1 MYRRSFLILLK
12 ELYLHHVLNIHQE
25 HPLCTILST
34 FSMLSFAYRPHFHS
48 FSFSLF
54 GFFVFFVTCS
64 WQRCLPSCSCR
75 PPINIINAPNAT
87 KTCPRWASISLCQR
101 PVKLPYCTRST
112 KAKYTKKKEE
122 KPKILKA
129 LKKKHT
135 QTTSSCL
142 DDVVDWDCTLVPHP
156 QPENQFSFIPG
167 PKTGF
172 CLPTRLWLCFASALR
187 LNSLSKSRS
196 AYNKLLSSDKRV
208 ANFGV
213 TARFSSFFFLCSQ
226 YCLPRPRK
234 GHAQETAVR
243 RLHLSSRTKK
253 KKKKKTRSLSD
264 WMTLWWVASDA
275 SVAFLPAWWMIS
287 N

>member
-1 MYRRSFLILLK
+1 MRPRHALDGHQSRFVSAQSSCLIVLAPQRR
-12 ELYLHHVLNIHQE
+12 NIQ
-25 HPLCTILST
+25 
-34 FSMLSFAYRPHFHS
+34 
-48 FSFSLF
+48 
-54 GFFVFFVTCS
+54 
-64 WQRCLPSCSCR
+64 
-75 PPINIINAPNAT
+75 
-87 KTCPRWASISLCQR
+87 K
-101 PVKLPYCTRST
+101 K
-112 KAKYTKKKEE
+112 KKKEE

-253 KKKKKTRSLSD
+253 KKRRKRD
-264 WMTLWWVASDA
+264 PWVTEWLFGGLPQMPQLPFCQLDGWFRISDA
-275 SVAFLPAWWMIS
+275 ASIKTAL
-287 N
+287 